1 MRKRALLLGAV
12 LSFSFVGCAKDDT
25 ADARS
30 KMTEREKDSL
40 IARSPIPGA
49 KAVGKAMTTADS
61 ATARMSR
68 IDSAQQNP

>member
-1 MRKRALLLGAV
+1 MSSRAFLLSAILTGLVAC
-12 LSFSFVGCAKDDT
+12 SQDT
-25 ADARS
+25 SQNTTTR
-30 KMTEREKDSL
+30 TEREKDSL

-61 ATARMSR
+61 ASARMSR